1 MTQGVN
7 RRIMLCSCRKSMKLD
22 EKRLRKALGGLG
34 EVSFHDALCR
44 DDIHAART
52 ALKHD
57 GALLIACT
65 QEAPLFAE
73 LAEEAGRTA
82 PLEFVNIRETAGWS
96 AQGGKAAP
104 KMAALIAAATI
115 PQEPAPLMDVTS
127 RGRCLI
133 AAPAQQALE
142 LAAAIS
148 GDLSVSVLVTGGEE
162 DVLPPAR
169 HAFAIRKGSLAAL
182 SGHFG
187 AFRARIKSPAPMLP
201 WGRPGLVFG
210 APGED
215 VEEEY
220 DVVIEISD
228 MPARFAHG
236 REGWFH
242 AAPDDTAGL
251 ARIIARAAPLSGAFE
266 TIIHARCKTSLCAH
280 ARNAVQGCS
289 RCLDACPSAAI
300 APRGEAVFVDPVICE
315 GCGDCAAV
323 CPSGAMDYL
332 TPARNGLIARGN
344 AMLRAFFAAAGSAP
358 VILFHEARH
367 GGELLRALAHFAD
380 GLPASVIPLG
390 VHSIGVIS
398 HEIMAAF
405 MAAGAARIA
414 LLAPRAKAAGLAA
427 TEEQMALLKAFLG
440 GLGYTDHDP
449 RLLATDDPFEV
460 SEWLAHLEAPSL
472 KPSAIS
478 PMGSKRDIARMSLEK
493 LHAGAPAPVDIL
505 ELPAGAPY
513 GRVLVDKA
521 ACTLCL
527 SCVSTCPAGALSDNP
542 DRPQLRFSEISCL
555 QCGLC
560 RKVCPEGAISL
571 APRYDFTPR
580 AAERITLAED
590 EPMTCPAC
598 GKPFGSRHA
607 IERVIEKLVETANP
621 MFADES
627 QRELLRYCEDC
638 RVIAISMNKD
648 DPFAATA
655 PPGPRTTED
664 YAKDE

>member
-1 MTQGVN
+1 MTQDVN
-7 RRIMLCSCRKSMKLD
+7 RRIMLCSCGKSMKLD

-44 DDIHAART
+44 DEIHAART
-52 ALKHD
+52 MMTHD
-57 GALLIACT
+57 GPVLIACT

-73 LAEEAGRTA
+73 LAEDAGRTA
-82 PLEFVNIRETAGWS
+82 PLEFVNIREMAGWS
-96 AQGGKAAP
+96 TQGDKATP
-104 KMAALIAAATI
+104 KMAALVAAATM
-115 PQEPAPLMDVTS
+115 PQEPAPLMEVAS
-127 RGRCLI
+127 QGRCLI

-142 LAAAIS
+142 LAATLAD
-148 GDLSVSVLVTGGEE
+148 DLSVSVLVSGGEE

-169 HAFAIRKGSLAAL
+169 HAFPIRKGRLAGL

-187 AFRARIKSPAPMLP
+187 AFRAHVEAPANLLP

-210 APGED
+210 PPGKN

-242 AAPDDTAGL
+242 AAPDDAAGL

-266 TIIHARCKTSLCAH
+266 TIIHARCKTSSCAH
-280 ARNAVQGCS
+280 MRNAVQGCS

-315 GCGDCAAV
+315 GCGECAAV
-323 CPSGAMDYL
+323 CPTGAMDYL
-332 TPARNGLIARGN
+332 TPARNDLIARGN
-344 AMLRAFFAAAGSAP
+344 AMLRAFFAAGGSAP

-367 GGELLRALAHFAD
+367 GGEVLRALAHFAD
-380 GLPASVIPLG
+380 GLPASVIPLE

-414 LLAPRAKAAGLAA
+414 LLAPRAKATGLAV
-427 TEEQMALLKAFLG
+427 TEEQMALLEAFLS

-449 RLLATDDPFEV
+449 RLLTSDDPFEV
-460 SEWLAHLEAPSL
+460 SEWLARLAAPAM
-472 KPSAIS
+472 KPAAIS

-493 LHAGAPAPVDIL
+493 LHAQAPAPVDFL
-505 ELPAGAPY
+505 QLPKGAPY
-513 GRVLVDKA
+513 GRVLVDEA

-527 SCVSTCPAGALSDNP
+527 SCVGTCPAGALSDNP
-542 DRPQLRFSEISCL
+542 ERPQLRFSETACV

-571 APRYDFTPR
+571 SPRYDFTPQ
-580 AAERITLAED
+580 AADRVTLAED

-607 IERVIEKLVETANP
+607 VERVIEKLVETGNP
-621 MFADES
+621 MFADER

-638 RVIAISMNKD
+638 RVIAISMSND
-648 DPFAATA
+648 DPFATTPA
-655 PPGPRTTED
+655 PGPRMTED
-664 YAKDE
+664 YTTEK